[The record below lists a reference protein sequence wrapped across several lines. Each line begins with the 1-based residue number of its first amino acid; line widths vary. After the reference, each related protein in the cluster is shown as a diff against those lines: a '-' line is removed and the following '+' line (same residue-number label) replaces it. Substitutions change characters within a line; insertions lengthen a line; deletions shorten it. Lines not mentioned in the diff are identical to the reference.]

1 MLRHRRAQNSILSQ
15 VTTEHRSSLKIMAT
29 DLSTHPLVQHYLTV
43 LRDQNT
49 AAAEFRRA
57 CKGITEVIM
66 VESARS
72 LHVEAIRV
80 RTPLEETDGAR
91 LNSGVVFVP
100 ILRAGLGMLDP
111 AMGIIPGSSVGYI
124 GLERNE
130 ETAEAS
136 CYYSKMPD
144 LSASSQVFVLDPML
158 ATGGSAAQ
166 CVEQVKS
173 HGAKNVQMVCIIAAP
188 EGIEAFENAHPD
200 VPIVAGKI
208 DRELNDLKYILPGLG
223 DFGDRL
229 FNT

>member
-1 MLRHRRAQNSILSQ
+1 
-15 VTTEHRSSLKIMAT
+15 MAT
-29 DLSTHPLVQHYLTV
+29 ELSAHPLVQHYLTI
-43 LRDQNT
+43 LRNSDT
-49 AAAEFRRA
+49 CASEFRRA
-57 CKGITEVIM
+57 SKGITEVIM
-66 VESARS
+66 VEAARS
-72 LHVEAIRV
+72 LQLDTLKVQ
-80 RTPLEETDGAR
+80 TPLEETDGAQ
-91 LNSGVVFVP
+91 LCSGVVFVP

-111 AMGIIPGSSVGYI
+111 AMAIVPGSSVGYI

-144 LSASSQVFVLDPML
+144 LSDCSHVFVLDPML

-166 CVEQVKS
+166 CVEQVKA
-173 HGAKNVQMVCIIAAP
+173 HGAKKVEMICIIAAP
-188 EGIEAFENAHPD
+188 EGIEAFETAHPD

>member
-1 MLRHRRAQNSILSQ
+1 
-15 VTTEHRSSLKIMAT
+15 MAI
-29 DLSTHPLVQHYLTV
+29 DLSTHPLVQHYLTI
-43 LRDQNT
+43 LRDQKT
-49 AAAEFRRA
+49 GASEFRRC

-66 VESARS
+66 VEAARS
-72 LHVEAIRV
+72 LSVEAV
-80 RTPLEETDGAR
+80 KVQTPLEETDGAE
-91 LNSGVVFVP
+91 LTAGVVFVP

-166 CVEQVKS
+166 CVDQVKS
-173 HGAKNVQMVCIIAAP
+173 HGAKKVQMVCIIAAP
-188 EGIEAFENAHPD
+188 EGISAFEAAHPD
-200 VPIVAGKI
+200 VPIIAGKI
-208 DRELNDLKYILPGLG
+208 DRELNELKYILPGLG

>member
-1 MLRHRRAQNSILSQ
+1 
-15 VTTEHRSSLKIMAT
+15 MAI
-29 DLSTHPLVQHYLTV
+29 DLSTHPLVQHYLTI
-43 LRDQNT
+43 LRDRET
-49 AAAEFRRA
+49 GASEFRRC

-66 VESARS
+66 VEAARS
-72 LHVEAIRV
+72 LSVEAV
-80 RTPLEETDGAR
+80 KVLTPLEETDGAE
-91 LNSGVVFVP
+91 LTPGVVFVP

-166 CVEQVKS
+166 CVDQVKA
-173 HGAKNVQMVCIIAAP
+173 HGAQSVQMVCIIAAP
-188 EGIEAFENAHPD
+188 EGVAAFETVHPD
-200 VPIVAGKI
+200 VPVVAGKI
-208 DRELNDLKYILPGLG
+208 DRELNELKYILPGLG